1 MRTSLT
7 LIGGKRIESPKSD
20 KTRPT
25 TLMVRQAIFNI
36 LNDKVENSNWLDLF
50 SGSGSVSCEAL
61 NHGAKKIVAVE
72 KNRIT
77 ANLCKKN
84 LFSLKDSQLRE
95 KDRLTAQLCKKNL
108 FSLEDSQ
115 LREKD
120 IKIICKDVL
129 PWIKKHI
136 GTTNSEKNNFEN
148 IKFDFIYID
157 PPYQNNFYKTLLKDL
172 FKSHLITKETVV
184 ICEHSKDE
192 VIKEDHLWKI
202 EDIRLYGQTKL
213 SFLVKI

>member
-1 MRTSLT
+1 MKKSLT
-7 LIGGKRIESPKSD
+7 LIGGERIESPKSD

-36 LNDKVENSNWLDLF
+36 LNKKVENSNWLDLF
-50 SGSGSVSCEAL
+50 SGSGAVSCEAL

-95 KDRLTAQLCKKNL
+95 KDIN
-108 FSLEDSQ
+108 
-115 LREKD
+115 
-120 IKIICKDVL
+120 IICKDVL
-129 PWIKKHI
+129 PWIKNYI
-136 GTTNSEKNNFEN
+136 GTKIIDKGNLESIN
-148 IKFDFIYID
+148 FDFIYID
-157 PPYQNNFYKTLLKDL
+157 PPYEKNFYKTLLIDL
-172 FKSHLITKETVV
+172 FKSYLITKQTIV
-184 ICEHSKDE
+184 ICEHSKNE
-192 VIKEDHLWKI
+192 AIKEDYLWRI
-202 EDIRLYGQTKL
+202 EDARSYGQTKL

>member
-1 MRTSLT
+1 MKTSLT

-36 LNDKVENSNWLDLF
+36 LNKKVEDSNWLDLF
-50 SGSGSVSCEAL
+50 SGSGAISCDAF
-61 NHGAKKIVAVE
+61 NHGAKKIVAIE
-72 KNRIT
+72 KDRTI

-95 KDRLTAQLCKKNL
+95 
-108 FSLEDSQ
+108 ED
-115 LREKD
+115 
-120 IKIICKDVL
+120 INIICKDAL
-129 PWIKKHI
+129 LWIKN
-136 GTTNSEKNNFEN
+136 NSRKKILVKNNLAN

-157 PPYQNNFYKTLLKDL
+157 PPYENNFYEPLLKDL
-172 FKSHLITKETVV
+172 FESNLVKNKTTV
-184 ICEHSKDE
+184 ICEHSKNK

-202 EDIRLYGQTKL
+202 DDTRLYGQTKL
-213 SFLVKI
+213 TFLVKI

>member
-1 MRTSLT
+1 MKYSLT

-36 LNDKVENSNWLDLF
+36 LNKKVENSNWLDLF
-50 SGSGSVSCEAL
+50 SGSGSISCEAF

-72 KNRIT
+72 KDRIT

-95 KDRLTAQLCKKNL
+95 KDIN
-108 FSLEDSQ
+108 
-115 LREKD
+115 
-120 IKIICKDVL
+120 IICKDVL
-129 PWIKKHI
+129 PWIRNNI
-136 GTTNSEKNNFEN
+136 GTKILEKNNLGN

-157 PPYQNNFYKTLLKDL
+157 PPYKNNFYETLLKDL
-172 FKSHLITKETVV
+172 FKSYFITKKTIV
-184 ICEHSKDE
+184 ICEHSKNE
-192 VIKEDHLWKI
+192 EIKKDDLWKI
-202 EDIRLYGQTKL
+202 EDTRLYGQTKL

>member
-1 MRTSLT
+1 MKNSLT

-36 LNDKVENSNWLDLF
+36 LNKKVENSSWLDLF
-50 SGSGSVSCEAL
+50 SGSGAISCEAF
-61 NHGAKKIVAVE
+61 NHGAKRIVAVE

-95 KDRLTAQLCKKNL
+95 KDIN
-108 FSLEDSQ
+108 
-115 LREKD
+115 
-120 IKIICKDVL
+120 IICKDVL
-129 PWIKKHI
+129 PWIKNYI
-136 GTTNSEKNNFEN
+136 GTKILDKGNLEN
-148 IKFDFIYID
+148 INFDFIYID
-157 PPYQNNFYKTLLKDL
+157 PPYEKNFYKTLLIDL
-172 FKSHLITKETVV
+172 FKSYLITKQTIV
-184 ICEHSKDE
+184 ICEHSKNE

-202 EDIRLYGQTKL
+202 EDIRSYGQTKL

>member
-1 MRTSLT
+1 MKTGLT

-36 LNDKVENSNWLDLF
+36 LNKKVENSNWLDLF
-50 SGSGSVSCEAL
+50 SGSGAISCEAF

-84 LFSLKDSQLRE
+84 LFSLKNSQLR
-95 KDRLTAQLCKKNL
+95 Q
-108 FSLEDSQ
+108 
-115 LREKD
+115 KD
-120 IKIICKDVL
+120 INVICKDVL
-129 PWIKKHI
+129 PWIKKHVGSNI
-136 GTTNSEKNNFEN
+136 LEKNNLEN
-148 IKFDFIYID
+148 IKFDFVYID
-157 PPYQNNFYKTLLKDL
+157 PPYKNNFYKNLLKDL
-172 FKSHLITKETVV
+172 FKSYLITEKTTV
-184 ICEHSKDE
+184 ICEHSKNE
-192 VIKEDHLWKI
+192 VINENNIWKRI
-202 EDIRLYGQTKL
+202 DTRLYGQTKL

>member
-1 MRTSLT
+1 MKNCLT

-36 LNDKVENSNWLDLF
+36 LNKKVENSNWLDLF
-50 SGSGSVSCEAL
+50 SGSGAISCEAF

-72 KNRIT
+72 KDRIT

-95 KDRLTAQLCKKNL
+95 KDLT
-108 FSLEDSQ
+108 
-115 LREKD
+115 
-120 IKIICKDVL
+120 IICKDVQ
-129 PWIKKHI
+129 PWIRNQIRAKILEKK
-136 GTTNSEKNNFEN
+136 NLEN

-157 PPYQNNFYKTLLKDL
+157 PPYKNNFYKTLLKDL
-172 FKSHLITKETVV
+172 FKSYLITKKTIV
-184 ICEHSKDE
+184 ICEHSKNE
-192 VIKEDHLWKI
+192 VIKDDLLWKI
-202 EDIRLYGQTKL
+202 EDKRLYGQTKL

>member
-1 MRTSLT
+1 MKPSLT

-36 LNDKVENSNWLDLF
+36 LNKKVENSNWLDLF
-50 SGSGSVSCEAL
+50 SGSGAISCEAF

-72 KNRIT
+72 KDRLT

-84 LFSLKDSQLRE
+84 LFSLKDSQSRE
-95 KDRLTAQLCKKNL
+95 Q
-108 FSLEDSQ
+108 
-115 LREKD
+115 D
-120 IKIICKDVL
+120 INIICKDVL
-129 PWIKKHI
+129 PWIKKYV
-136 GTTNSEKNNFEN
+136 GTKILNKKIIEN

-157 PPYQNNFYKTLLKDL
+157 PPYKKNCYETLLKDL
-172 FKSHLITKETVV
+172 FISNFIKRKTII

-192 VIKEDHLWKI
+192 VINVDNLWKI
-202 EDIRLYGQTKL
+202 KDTRIYGQTKL
-213 SFLVKI
+213 TFLVKI

>member
-1 MRTSLT
+1 MKTNLT

-36 LNDKVENSNWLDLF
+36 LNKKVENSNWLDLF
-50 SGSGSVSCEAL
+50 SGSGAISCEAF

-72 KNRIT
+72 KDRIT

-84 LFSLKDSQLRE
+84 LFSLNDSLLR
-95 KDRLTAQLCKKNL
+95 Q
-108 FSLEDSQ
+108 
-115 LREKD
+115 KD
-120 IKIICKDVL
+120 ISIICKDVF
-129 PWIKKHI
+129 PWIRNCI
-136 GTTNSEKNNFEN
+136 GTKKFEKNDIEN

-157 PPYQNNFYKTLLKDL
+157 PPYKKEIYRTLLKDL
-172 FKSHLITKETVV
+172 FKSYLLTEKTIV
-184 ICEHSKDE
+184 ICEHSKNELITD
-192 VIKEDHLWKI
+192 DHLWKI
-202 EDIRLYGQTKL
+202 EDTRLYGQTKL